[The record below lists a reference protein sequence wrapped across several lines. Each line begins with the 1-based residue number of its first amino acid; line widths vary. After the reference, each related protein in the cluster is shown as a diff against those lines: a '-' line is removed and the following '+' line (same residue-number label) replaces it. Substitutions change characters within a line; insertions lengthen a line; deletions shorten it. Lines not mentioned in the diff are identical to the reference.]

1 MPFFKLEST
10 SYDRYANSTML
21 QPNEWIAHG
30 RLVRLIITRVL
41 PQPQQKNI
49 NSVSC

>member
-1 MPFFKLEST
+1 MLFFKLEST

-21 QPNEWIAHG
+21 QANEWIAYG

-41 PQPQQKNI
+41 LQPQQKKHKF
-49 NSVSC
+49 S